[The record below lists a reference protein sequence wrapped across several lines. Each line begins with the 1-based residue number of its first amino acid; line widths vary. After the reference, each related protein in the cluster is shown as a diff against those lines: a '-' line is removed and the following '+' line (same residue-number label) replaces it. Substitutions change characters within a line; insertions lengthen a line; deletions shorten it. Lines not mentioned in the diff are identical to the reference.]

1 MVSFKIVLQH
11 IVFEKGIEVDKSKIE
26 LISKL
31 PTPKMI
37 KDVWSFLGHV
47 GFCRRFIQ
55 KILAISRPLSNLLPK
70 DVEFNWTPECEEEF
84 RTLIAKL
91 TTTPIMQSPDWNPLF
106 EIMCDAN
113 NHVVGAVLGQRMEGK
128 PFVVYYTSRIL
139 NSDQMNYSTTEK
151 ELLAIVFTLDKF
163 CAYLISFPITIFI
176 DHVALKYLLS
186 KKDAKARLIRYI
198 LLF

>member
-1 MVSFKIVLQH
+1 M
-11 IVFEKGIEVDKSKIE
+11 
-26 LISKL
+26 
-31 PTPKMI
+31 
-37 KDVWSFLGHV
+37 
-47 GFCRRFIQ
+47 
-55 KILAISRPLSNLLPK
+55 PK

-91 TTTPIMQSPDWNPLF
+91 TTAPIMQSPDWNPLF

-128 PFVVYYTSRIL
+128 PLVVYYTSRIL
-139 NSDQMNYSTTEK
+139 NSAQMNYSTTEK

-163 CAYLISFPITIFI
+163 CAYLIGFPITIFI

-186 KKDAKARLIRYI
+186 KKDAKDRLIR
-198 LLF
+198 